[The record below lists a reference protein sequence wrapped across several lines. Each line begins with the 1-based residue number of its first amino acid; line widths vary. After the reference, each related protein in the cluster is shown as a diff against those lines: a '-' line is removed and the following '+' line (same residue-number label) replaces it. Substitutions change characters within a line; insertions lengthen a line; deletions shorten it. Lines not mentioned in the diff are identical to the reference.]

1 MGTEDR
7 TGSCAQRIPR
17 LETGAAAS
25 TIPNVSAMLRA
36 TAARARENAV
46 LVVAVALA
54 TASML
59 AVPPDAAYLGYFD
72 AHTLTM
78 LFCMLATITALQ
90 RARFFVAV
98 ATRIVRALRTVRALG
113 LGLVLTTAAM
123 SALFT
128 NDMALIAM
136 LPIAFVALDSTGS
149 TRHLAFVFV
158 MMAIGANLGGMITPF
173 GSPHNLYLHSFY
185 SIPSGEFVGIMA
197 IPFFVSLV
205 LMTGLC
211 LLLPNTP
218 IEAPRVDLA
227 FSPRLVL
234 VYLVL
239 FALTLLLVLR
249 VLPVWAGVAVPLV
262 LIVTDR
268 GALARLDWSLLGTF
282 VAFFVFAGNLARISA
297 LSEAVH
303 WLLGGGVLLASALLS
318 QLISNVPVA
327 ILLSHF
333 TDDYPQLLLGVNVGG
348 VGTLVASLASLI
360 ALAHY
365 RRARPGRT
373 WAFVGLFSAVN
384 LGFLA
389 VLLAL
394 TTGLTAMGLY
404 S

>member
-17 LETGAAAS
+17 LETGTAAS

-197 IPFFVSLV
+197 K
-205 LMTGLC
+205 TK
-211 LLLPNTP
+211 
-218 IEAPRVDLA
+218 
-227 FSPRLVL
+227 
-234 VYLVL
+234 
-239 FALTLLLVLR
+239 
-249 VLPVWAGVAVPLV
+249 
-262 LIVTDR
+262 
-268 GALARLDWSLLGTF
+268 AR
-282 VAFFVFAGNLARISA
+282 
-297 LSEAVH
+297 
-303 WLLGGGVLLASALLS
+303 
-318 QLISNVPVA
+318 
-327 ILLSHF
+327 
-333 TDDYPQLLLGVNVGG
+333 
-348 VGTLVASLASLI
+348 
-360 ALAHY
+360 
-365 RRARPGRT
+365 
-373 WAFVGLFSAVN
+373 
-384 LGFLA
+384 
-389 VLLAL
+389 
-394 TTGLTAMGLY
+394 
-404 S
+404 